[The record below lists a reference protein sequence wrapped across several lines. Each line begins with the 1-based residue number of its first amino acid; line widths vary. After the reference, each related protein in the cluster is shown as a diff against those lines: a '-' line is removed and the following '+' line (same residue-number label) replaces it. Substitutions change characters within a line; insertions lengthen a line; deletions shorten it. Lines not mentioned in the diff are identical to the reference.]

1 MRSTISLAN
10 RKAEGRK
17 DGGQGGESD
26 VDDDTPFV
34 FILVGHCCDFS
45 LFSA

>member
-1 MRSTISLAN
+1 MRSTIPLAN

-17 DGGQGGESD
+17 DGGESGESD
-26 VDDDTPFV
+26 VDDDAPLV